1 MKFQNPRYINKMG
14 DKEYMKYL
22 PNGED
27 KSARYGT
34 PRIKTPKEMIDYVH
48 KQNAHIMIS
57 VWASFGPWTEM
68 YQKMDSLKALGPT
81 MPESGHT
88 TLIILLHVISIGQR

>member
-68 YQKMDSLKALGPT
+68 YPKNGQS
-81 MPESGHT
+81 EST
-88 TLIILLHVISIGQR
+88 SSI